1 MAYMVYQQYASAIRD
16 AYGDGREADELRGH
30 LAEARRARA
39 WLASLEVDPAIR
51 ASLVEPM
58 AVVEDAF
65 EGLVGGPGPE
75 DPVPR

>member
-16 AYGDGREADELRGH
+16 AYGHGRDPDELRRH

-39 WLASLEVDPAIR
+39 WLALLEVDPTIR

-65 EGLVGGPGPE
+65 AGLLGSAGTDGSV
-75 DPVPR
+75 RR